1 MQVQS
6 VLNNNPSF
14 TALRIN
20 RPELEW
26 NADVLLKFVKNKEV
40 QKFVSGMDYL
50 DRDIYASCLN
60 GKTIDLEVMKKK
72 SNSNIGIR
80 LPQFSISAIKNFS
93 SHEFYQAFEKLS
105 CENDIKMKKIEE
117 ALRIANAIISNRSEA
132 VVKNKR
138 WWQIW
143 K

>member
-1 MQVQS
+1 MQVQR
-6 VLNNNPSF
+6 VQNNNLSF
-14 TALRIN
+14 TALKIN
-20 RPELEW
+20 KPELEW

-40 QKFVSGMDYL
+40 QKFVSGMNYL

-60 GKTIDLEVMKKK
+60 GRTIDLEVMKKK

-80 LPQFSISAIKNFS
+80 LPQFSISEIENFS
-93 SHEFYQAFEKLS
+93 SHEFYQLFEKLS
-105 CENDIKMKKIEE
+105 CERDIKMKKIEE
-117 ALRIANAIISNRSEA
+117 ALRIADAIISNESET
-132 VVKNKR
+132 VVKNKK